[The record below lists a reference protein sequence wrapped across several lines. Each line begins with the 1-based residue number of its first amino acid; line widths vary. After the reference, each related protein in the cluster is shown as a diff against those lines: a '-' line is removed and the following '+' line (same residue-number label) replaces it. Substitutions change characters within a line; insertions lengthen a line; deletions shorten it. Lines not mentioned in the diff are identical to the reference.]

1 MKMVIAMVSRK
12 SIDNITKT
20 LSRLGVKG
28 MTLTEVKCPVNPD
41 SEDIQNVIIKEH
53 AWLPMVKVEVAV
65 EEKHVDELI
74 KCIVNETA
82 DSLIAVDKI
91 CVLDLNESV
100 RIRTGDRGNKA
111 L

>member
-1 MKMVIAMVSRK
+1 MKMVMALVSRK
-12 SIDNITKT
+12 SIDNISKT
-20 LSRLGVKG
+20 LSRFGVKG
-28 MTLTEVKCPVNPD
+28 MTLTEVKYPVNPD
-41 SEDIQNVIIKEH
+41 NEDIPNAIINGH
-53 AWLPMVKVEVAV
+53 ACLPMVKVEVAV
-65 EEKHVDELI
+65 EEKHVDELV

-100 RIRTGDRGNKA
+100 RIRTGERGNKA